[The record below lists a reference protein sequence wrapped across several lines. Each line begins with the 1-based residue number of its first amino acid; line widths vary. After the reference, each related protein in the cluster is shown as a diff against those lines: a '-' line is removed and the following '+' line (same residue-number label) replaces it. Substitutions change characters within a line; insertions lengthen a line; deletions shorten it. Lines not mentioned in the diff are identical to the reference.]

1 MCLQIGGGE
10 IIRGTGSRAR
20 VEEGLDLNSGPG
32 GSNFRKKE
40 RERGEGFVGEGE
52 RRRGKIGSGKGR
64 LDKMGWE

>member
-1 MCLQIGGGE
+1 MCLQIGKGGG

-52 RRRGKIGSGKGR
+52 KKEGQNKEREGKVG
-64 LDKMGWE
+64 